1 MAELSQMFKDAA
13 AMRKRTEKDLAA
25 MLALYTEFSG
35 EVDKRFREEYSD
47 NGGRMEGLE
56 DFFALNN
63 LLKRNLAS
71 LKNAFGS
78 LKMVKPLDAFEV
90 SEKEIEDKKVEAAV
104 KGGN

>member
-1 MAELSQMFKDAA
+1 MSGLSQMFKDAA
-13 AMRKRTEKDLAA
+13 AMRKRTEKDLMA

-47 NGGRMEGLE
+47 NGGKMAGLE

-71 LKNAFGS
+71 VKNSFGS

-90 SEKEIEDKKVEAAV
+90 SENEIEEKQVAAAV